1 MPCLRLKLAPAA
13 LASAMVLSAL
23 SAGAVEVVDAEERQV
38 EIADSS
44 HVVSIG
50 GSITEII
57 HALGLGHRIAAV
69 DSTSLYPPGLLSN
82 KPVVGYM
89 RSLSAEGVLSTSP
102 TLILAE
108 DGSGPPETIEIL
120 EKASVPFVLVPSEP
134 GAEGAIAKIRFVA
147 EAMEVPERGHRLATL
162 VAEDLETVR
171 RAVQHVPRKAKVMFI
186 LSLSDGRVLAAGEQ
200 TSAAA
205 MIELAGATNALK
217 GFTGFKPVNNEA
229 ILEAAP
235 DVIVMMARGDH
246 AASPREVFSHP
257 ALAATPAAVMDRL
270 VTMDGLYLLGFG
282 PRIAH
287 AVRDLA
293 AGIYPGLDLPE
304 LQPRDWAA
312 GEAAP

>member
-1 MPCLRLKLAPAA
+1 MPCLRLTPAA
-13 LASAMVLSAL
+13 AIVATLAAAAIP
-23 SAGAVEVVDAEERQV
+23 AGAVEVVDADGRHV

-50 GSITEII
+50 GSVTEII
-57 HALGLGHRIAAV
+57 HALGLGHRIAAI
-69 DSTSLYPPGLLSN
+69 DSTSLYPPGLLGK

-89 RSLSAEGVLSTSP
+89 RALSAEGVLSTSP

-108 DGSGPPETIEIL
+108 EGSGPPETIELL
-120 EKASVPFVLVPSEP
+120 EKASIPFVLVPSEP
-134 GAEGAIAKIRFVA
+134 GAEGALAKIRFVA
-147 EAMEVPERGHRLATL
+147 EAMEVPERGHRLVAL

-171 RAVQHVPRKAKVMFI
+171 RAVQHVRRKARVMFI
-186 LSLSDGRVLAAGEQ
+186 LSLSDGRVLAAGEG
-200 TSAAA
+200 TSAAT
-205 MIELAGATNALK
+205 MIELAGATNALT
-217 GFTGFKPVNNEA
+217 GFSGFKPVNNEA

-235 DVIVMMARGDH
+235 DVIVMMARGDQ

-293 AGIYPGLDLPE
+293 AAIYPSLELPDIA
-304 LQPRDWAA
+304 PRAWAS
-312 GEAAP
+312 GESAP

>member
-1 MPCLRLKLAPAA
+1 MPCLPPTLAAA
-13 LASAMVLSAL
+13 ATVAIFAAAAVP
-23 SAGAVEVVDAEERQV
+23 AGAVEVVDADDRHV

-44 HVVSIG
+44 HVVSVG
-50 GSITEII
+50 GSVTEII
-57 HALGLGHRIAAV
+57 YALGLGHRVAAV
-69 DSTSLYPPGLLSN
+69 DSTSLYPPGVLSE

-89 RSLSAEGVLSTSP
+89 RALSAEGVLSTSP

-108 DGSGPPETIEIL
+108 EGSGPPETIELL

-134 GAEGAIAKIRFVA
+134 GAEGALAKIRFVA
-147 EAMEVPERGHRLATL
+147 EAMEVPERGDRLASL

-171 RAVQHVPRKAKVMFI
+171 RAVQHVPRKARVMFI
-186 LSLSDGRVLAAGEQ
+186 LSLSDGRVLAAGDG
-200 TSAAA
+200 TSAAT
-205 MIELAGATNALK
+205 MIELAGATNALT

-246 AASPREVFSHP
+246 AASPQEVFAHP
-257 ALAATPAAVMDRL
+257 ALAATPAATMHRL

-293 AGIYPGLDLPE
+293 AAIYPSLELPDLE
-304 LQPRDWAA
+304 PRSWTT
-312 GEAAP
+312 GETEP